1 LKPKKTLSHNSK
13 FKAHHQK
20 KTPQKPPSP
29 LSVCGHIILEFM
41 NANQV
46 SPELDCFLCFLA
58 ASCNSV

>member
-1 LKPKKTLSHNSK
+1 MKPKKTLSHNSK
-13 FKAHHQK
+13 FEAQHQK

-29 LSVCGHIILEFM
+29 LSVWGHIILEFM

-46 SPELDCFLCFLA
+46 SAELDCFFCFHS